1 MLAPM
6 RVFRKE
12 LSAVLPSDKN
22 VKNDKSPSPTSI
34 NPSLS
39 RISVNRNL

>member
-12 LSAVLPSDKN
+12 LSAVLPSNKN
-22 VKNDKSPSPTSI
+22 VKNNKSPSPTSL

-39 RISVNRNL
+39 RISAHRNL